1 MSKVR
6 IYKVP
11 SKAER
16 EVAER
21 VKAESVGL
29 PYDKWI
35 SLDEKARE
43 DLMVAVAAV
52 KKKATRLVK
61 KNERERHYAAAANMT
76 LEDWQNL
83 SKEDRKEKKNK
94 IKELDN
100 AARKEE
106 RERRRL
112 MVEAERLK
120 SDAAKLPRTKACP
133 KKPPLQVLPGATR
146 VSLITGLMDSPTNK
160 KWEMF
165 LYEGPYWTY
174 LVNYITRTNI
184 FHNRRDLVEDAVST
198 TFGKIAKVMGA
209 KRYKYPKAGK
219 GYFRAFIKCIAFREA
234 VNLFKVNKRY
244 EQSSSNWAKSDL
256 DEIHEDLL
264 NSQMKHDKKLAKM
277 KVLGGI
283 DAEIA
288 SVSDHD
294 LDVYD
299 ASAGFEREIK
309 PNEKSGARKKLHNI
323 VSLDSSPF
331 DEDEMPSNYSPAD
344 LFDYI
349 TNISKEDLKW
359 VQKLQ
364 LHVLYIALG
373 HVLLNNDISVDKREM
388 LRLRYGCDWSVA
400 DIYALKRFNMK
411 TRNNYDVMMNRATEE
426 LRKEAKS
433 WWELVAPDK
442 NDFANE
448 TVLSLWRKL
457 SNNYDRAKMANDL
470 QDKAIKKAGRIG

>member
-6 IYKVP
+6 IYKEP

-16 EVAER
+16 EAAER

-29 PYDKWI
+29 LYDKWI

-61 KNERERHYAAAANMT
+61 RNERERHYAAAANMT

-120 SDAAKLPRTKACP
+120 SDAAKRLRTKACP

-209 KRYKYPKAGK
+209 KRYKYHKAGK

-264 NSQMKHDKKLAKM
+264 KSQMKHDKKLAKM
-277 KVLGGI
+277 NVLGGI

-323 VSLDSSPF
+323 VSLDSNPF
-331 DEDEMPSNYSPAD
+331 DDDEKPSSYSPAD
-344 LFDYI
+344 FFDYI

-400 DIYALKRFNMK
+400 DIYALERFNMK
-411 TRNNYDVMMNRATEE
+411 SRNSFDVMMNRATEE
-426 LRKEAKS
+426 LRNEAKS
-433 WWELVAPDK
+433 WWELVAPDR

-457 SNNYDRAKMANDL
+457 GNNYDRAKMANDL

>member
-16 EVAER
+16 EAAER

-61 KNERERHYAAAANMT
+61 KNERECHYAAAANMT
-76 LEDWQNL
+76 LEEWWNL
-83 SKEDRKEKKNK
+83 SKDDRAGKKKK
-94 IKELDN
+94 IDASD
-100 AARKEE
+100 AAVRKEE
-106 RERRRL
+106 KERRQL
-112 MVEAERLK
+112 MAEAERLK
-120 SDAAKLPRTKACP
+120 SDAAKRLRVKEHP

-146 VSLITGLMDSPTNK
+146 VSLITGLMDSLTNK

-174 LVNYITRTNI
+174 LVNYIARTNI
-184 FHNRRDLVEDAVST
+184 FRGCRHLVEEAALITCAKIGKFMVS
-198 TFGKIAKVMGA
+198 
-209 KRYKYPKAGK
+209 KRYKYPEAGK
-219 GYFRAFIKCIAFREA
+219 GYFRAFIKRVAFRSA
-234 VNLFKVNKRY
+234 
-244 EQSSSNWAKSDL
+244 
-256 DEIHEDLL
+256 IDLL
-264 NSQMKHDKKLAKM
+264 KKDRKYEKNSGNSGHSEFDAIGGDLIISQAKHNKKLANM
-277 KVLGGI
+277 KVSDGI
-283 DAEIA
+283 DSEIVP
-288 SVSDHD
+288 VSEQDMD
-294 LDVYD
+294 NYDV
-299 ASAGFEREIK
+299 SAGFERKISPK
-309 PNEKSGARKKLHNI
+309 EKSCVRKKMYNI
-323 VSLDSSPF
+323 VSLDSNPF

-373 HVLLNNDISVDKREM
+373 HVLLNKNISVDKREI

-400 DIYALKRFNMK
+400 DIYASKRFNMK
-411 TRNNYDVMMNRATEE
+411 TRNNFDVMMNRATEE